1 MTKQAALSHYRT
13 LGFEPIITEREIKG
27 YSINR
32 VWRAVKKECLYLW
45 AEGYITPSEFDRGWM
60 MEWHTNI
67 GPFQLMD
74 LIGLDTVYAI
84 ENSYYSVSRNERD
97 KPPAKLKALID
108 SGRLGMKSGH
118 GFYSGYDPETG
129 NLVTK

>member
-1 MTKQAALSHYRT
+1 
-13 LGFEPIITEREIKG
+13 
-27 YSINR
+27 
-32 VWRAVKKECLYLW
+32 
-45 AEGYITPSEFDRGWM
+45 

-84 ENSYYSVSRNERD
+84 ENSYYSVSRDERD